1 MQKCSLKSFTQS
13 EVIIDTSYFFF
24 HYMKG
29 SLFRKKLLNLLDV
42 LDSKK
47 AVTFPEKNDVNFFF
61 SKSEIAPS
69 WQHDSKVMLVP
80 WWVVEI

>member
-13 EVIIDTSYFFF
+13 EVIIDTSYFFS

-47 AVTFPEKNDVNFFF
+47 TVTFPGKNDVNIFFVQNQ
-61 SKSEIAPS
+61 KLLHHGNTI
-69 WQHDSKVMLVP
+69 QN
-80 WWVVEI
+80 